1 MMVKDLVGLVKGGKF
16 KISILLKYLCRLYLD
31 DLEVIVLVF
40 YNLVRKIM
48 NILKF
53 MTKVFLIYWK
63 SFIVIF
69 WKFKGNIRS
78 LILVFY

>member
-1 MMVKDLVGLVKGGKF
+1 MMVKDLVGLVKEGKF

-53 MTKVFLIYWK
+53 MMKVFLIYWK

-69 WKFKGNIRS
+69 WKFKGNIYS